1 MIHVLDQHTIDKIAA
16 GEVIER
22 PASVVK
28 ELVENSID
36 AGATRITIEIT
47 DGGTTMIRVTDNGS
61 GIEAD
66 DVRKAYFS
74 HATSKLE
81 SVDDLMNIVSLGF
94 RGEALSTIAAVSEVE
109 MVTKTH
115 EAMTGIRY
123 VIEGGK
129 ELQFKEVGTP
139 DGTTIISK
147 NLFFNT
153 PARKKFLKS
162 NMTEGSYINDL
173 ISHIALANP
182 EVAIKL
188 ISGGKIIVDTQ
199 GDGRLKETIFSLFG
213 KDITKGL
220 LETNYIYDIETGQR
234 VYESENDDADNNSDT
249 IKTGS
254 NFGYDNGSASDD
266 SEKIKITGYIGKPYI
281 SKGNR
286 SFENYFVNKR
296 YIKSPV
302 VSRAIEEAY
311 KTHIMQHKFPFTA
324 LFIDVPTYMVDVN
337 VHPAKREFRFDNEKA
352 LFSAVFHAVQDALT
366 EKEFIPDTAENYNNK
381 QNLFTPQETVERE
394 KAAIT
399 DNIKSTIDS
408 RSIIQPTYKAED
420 KPYNNQKYNTYDN
433 ATGIVRETADF
444 NTKSQPAK
452 TNTFDNNF
460 KASSGTS
467 GNSFSI
473 LESLLPKSYRDKM
486 SESIESDKS
495 ESIESEKSESIET
508 EKSES
513 IKADIT
519 STAVDTDT
527 YNVSKPVKDT
537 KEIYVQEELTETRYL
552 SEEALPKHRIIGL
565 AFDTYWITEY
575 EDCLYLM
582 DQHAAHEK
590 VNYETFLKEFK
601 ERTIH
606 SQNIF
611 PPEVFSLSGREK
623 QAVLEN
629 IEYMR
634 KCGFEIEDF
643 GGNEV
648 KISAV
653 PANLLGLGSREVFME
668 LAAYLADEITGLTED
683 IFVRKLATMG
693 CKAAVKGNQKITVEE
708 VQTLMDRLMKLDNPY
723 TCPHGRPTII
733 KMTKEELDKKFKR
746 IV

>member
-115 EAMTGIRY
+115 EALTGIRY

-234 VYESENDDADNNSDT
+234 VYESEKSEAD
-249 IKTGS
+249 
-254 NFGYDNGSASDD
+254 FENGSASDD

-381 QNLFTPQETVERE
+381 QNIFTPQETVARE
-394 KAAIT
+394 KASVT
-399 DNIKSTIDS
+399 ENVKSAIDS
-408 RSIIQPTYKAED
+408 QPAFKPTVKVED
-420 KPYNNQKYNTYDN
+420 KSDNKINYNTFNN
-433 ATGIVRETADF
+433 ATSVVRETAEF

-452 TNTFDNNF
+452 TNNFDNNS
-460 KASSGTS
+460 KASSSTS

-495 ESIESEKSESIET
+495 E
-508 EKSES
+508 
-513 IKADIT
+513 
-519 STAVDTDT
+519 T
-527 YNVSKPVKDT
+527 YVQNIKDT
-537 KEIYVQEELTETRYL
+537 YVQEELTETRYL

-606 SQNIF
+606 SQNIY

-634 KCGFEIEDF
+634 KSGFEIEDF

>member
-115 EAMTGIRY
+115 EALTGIRY

-234 VYESENDDADNNSDT
+234 VYESKNDDTDSDT
-249 IKTGS
+249 INTGS
-254 NFGYDNGSASDD
+254 NFGSDNGSASDD
-266 SEKIKITGYIGKPYI
+266 SEKIKISGYIGKPYI

-381 QNLFTPQETVERE
+381 QTIFTPQETVARE
-394 KAAIT
+394 KASVTENVKSAI
-399 DNIKSTIDS
+399 DFSV
-408 RSIIQPTYKAED
+408 
-420 KPYNNQKYNTYDN
+420 
-433 ATGIVRETADF
+433 VRETAEF

-452 TNTFDNNF
+452 TNNFDNNS
-460 KASSGTS
+460 KASSSTS

-495 ESIESEKSESIET
+495 E
-508 EKSES
+508 
-513 IKADIT
+513 
-519 STAVDTDT
+519 T
-527 YNVSKPVKDT
+527 YVQNT
-537 KEIYVQEELTETRYL
+537 KETYVQEELTETRYL

-634 KCGFEIEDF
+634 KSGFEIEDF

>member
-115 EAMTGIRY
+115 EALTGIRY

-220 LETNYIYDIETGQR
+220 LETNYIYDIETGQK
-234 VYESENDDADNNSDT
+234 VYESKNDDTDSDT
-249 IKTGS
+249 INTGS
-254 NFGYDNGSASDD
+254 NFGSDNGSASDD

-381 QNLFTPQETVERE
+381 QNIFTPQETVARE
-394 KAAIT
+394 KASVTENVKSAI
-399 DNIKSTIDS
+399 DFSV
-408 RSIIQPTYKAED
+408 
-420 KPYNNQKYNTYDN
+420 
-433 ATGIVRETADF
+433 VRETAEF
-444 NTKSQPAK
+444 NAKSQPAK
-452 TNTFDNNF
+452 TNNFDNNS
-460 KASSGTS
+460 KASSSTS

-495 ESIESEKSESIET
+495 ENIDAEKSESVSIPVQET
-508 EKSES
+508 NES
-513 IKADIT
+513 Y
-519 STAVDTDT
+519 VQ
-527 YNVSKPVKDT
+527 DT
-537 KEIYVQEELTETRYL
+537 KETYVQNTKDTYVQEELTETRYL

-606 SQNIF
+606 SQNIY

-634 KCGFEIEDF
+634 KSGFEIEDF

>member
-115 EAMTGIRY
+115 EALTGIRY

-234 VYESENDDADNNSDT
+234 VYESKNDDTDSDT
-249 IKTGS
+249 INTGS
-254 NFGYDNGSASDD
+254 NFGSDNGSASDD

-366 EKEFIPDTAENYNNK
+366 EKEFIPDTVENYNNK
-381 QNLFTPQETVERE
+381 QTIFTPQETVARE
-394 KAAIT
+394 KASVTENVKSAIVFQT
-399 DNIKSTIDS
+399 A
-408 RSIIQPTYKAED
+408 IQPTVKVED
-420 KPYNNQKYNTYDN
+420 KSDNKTNYNTFNNATSVVRETAEFNAKSQPVKTNTYDN
-433 ATGIVRETADF
+433 
-444 NTKSQPAK
+444 NS
-452 TNTFDNNF
+452 
-460 KASSGTS
+460 KASSSTS
-467 GNSFSI
+467 ANSFSI

-495 ESIESEKSESIET
+495 E
-508 EKSES
+508 
-513 IKADIT
+513 
-519 STAVDTDT
+519 T
-527 YNVSKPVKDT
+527 YVQNT
-537 KEIYVQEELTETRYL
+537 KETYVQEELTETRYL

-606 SQNIF
+606 SQNIY

-634 KCGFEIEDF
+634 KSGFEIEDF